1 MAKGENIFKRKD
13 GRWEGR
19 YIKGYDNNHKIKYG
33 FCYGHSYREAK
44 EKVTYARSKLYNQA
58 TQKGEAYSK
67 LTLLP
72 MKEIC
77 NNWLDIN
84 KNKLKQSSYSKYS
97 TIIEK
102 HIIPEFGDHIITAIT
117 TDNVAKFTNRLLEHE
132 RLAVKTVRDILFVLH
147 SILIYDCEQ
156 RSFQGEIIK
165 IVYPK
170 EERRELRVLNQEE
183 QLRLMNHL
191 ETNTNLYK
199 LGIMISLTTGL
210 RVGEVCGLQWKDI
223 SLDKRIL
230 HVKST
235 VQRVKN
241 QSEDSV
247 KKTIVRIGTPKSKS
261 SIRIVPLTDGIVK
274 YCNQLKSEN
283 QFTFLLTG
291 TTSFAEPRILQRQ
304 LTKYYKECGIADAHF
319 HTLRHTF
326 ATRCIE
332 VGCDV
337 KSLSE
342 ILGHSNTSITM
353 NRYVHP
359 DLNLKRENIKKLEEA
374 GFGCAVK

>member
-44 EKVTYARSKLYNQA
+44 EKVTDAKIKLHNQEMKKSVESH
-58 TQKGEAYSK
+58 KGM
-67 LTLLP
+67 LLP
-72 MKEIC
+72 VKEIC

-84 KNKLKQSSYSKYS
+84 KNRLKQSSYSKYS

-102 HIIPEFGDHIITAIT
+102 HIIPEFGDHTITAIT

-132 RLAVKTVRDILFVLH
+132 HLAVKTVRDILFVLH

-170 EERRELRVLNQEE
+170 EERRELRVLNQGE
-183 QLRLMNHL
+183 QLRLMNYL
-191 ETNTNLYK
+191 ETDTDLYK

-230 HVKST
+230 YVKST

-241 QSEDSV
+241 QSEDSE
-247 KKTIVRIGTPKSKS
+247 KK
-261 SIRIVPLTDGIVK
+261 
-274 YCNQLKSEN
+274 QL
-283 QFTFLLTG
+283 
-291 TTSFAEPRILQRQ
+291 
-304 LTKYYKECGIADAHF
+304 
-319 HTLRHTF
+319 
-326 ATRCIE
+326 
-332 VGCDV
+332 
-337 KSLSE
+337 
-342 ILGHSNTSITM
+342 
-353 NRYVHP
+353 
-359 DLNLKRENIKKLEEA
+359 
-374 GFGCAVK
+374 